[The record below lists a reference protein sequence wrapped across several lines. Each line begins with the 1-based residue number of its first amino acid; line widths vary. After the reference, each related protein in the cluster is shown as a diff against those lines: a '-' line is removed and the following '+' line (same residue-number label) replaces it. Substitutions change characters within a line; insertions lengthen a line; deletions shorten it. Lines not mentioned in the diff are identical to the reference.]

1 LNKLRKKVR
10 KSYFSSSD
18 WFNLVYICLL
28 LVFIIQATVHL
39 FIIKIIAFKIANICT
54 VVLFI
59 LAAFF
64 SVKTVQASV
73 KFDKEADL
81 SVEDAKRIAERYIRE
96 HRLSRKQDEIELCKV
111 MKLFISEHKDVEVQ
125 VGKTLDIIDVVDAM
139 NDKDV

>member
-1 LNKLRKKVR
+1 MNKLRKKVR